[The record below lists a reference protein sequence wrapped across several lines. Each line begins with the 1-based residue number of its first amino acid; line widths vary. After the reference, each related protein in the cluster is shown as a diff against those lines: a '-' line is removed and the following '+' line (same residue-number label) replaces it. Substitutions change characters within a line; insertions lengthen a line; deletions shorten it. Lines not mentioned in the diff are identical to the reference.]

1 MNIKLS
7 ATAREK
13 KIRDIIAKHSDWLNK
28 AINFMQT
35 DSKRMSLNDYCVR
48 QNLPYDEF
56 NDFCN
61 LLVEDVVAAAEKSP
75 FLRQMGSLPAR
86 LQNEYARLQ
95 NEYAR
100 LQNEKRNLQ
109 VELAGIYSELIGE
122 KVELKD
128 FYDKKAASRIDS
140 LLKKKL
146 DRKNAHHILATL
158 RATRLFDN
166 IDAIDYELK
175 QFCRKHG
182 LE

>member
-1 MNIKLS
+1 MNMKLS
-7 ATAREK
+7 AAAREK

-28 AINFMQT
+28 AINFMHT
-35 DSKRMSLNDYCVR
+35 DSKRMSLNDYCVA

-61 LLVEDVVAAAEKSP
+61 LLVEDVAAAAEKSP
-75 FLRQMGSLPAR
+75 FLRQMGSLP
-86 LQNEYARLQ
+86 ARLQ